1 MRGMEEEESGVESED
16 WEVSEL
22 PRPMTGWV
30 TPYTTRDTE
39 EDRLESDRGYHD
51 SQYTEVVDFD
61 TVVDSKT
68 IIVLDGTTS
77 STTSTTTT
85 SVTTTTITTTTTE
98 KDTTTTAPSTTT
110 ATTKKKKGIVTTP
123 RLRPTT
129 EKTKTTMIMTTKS
142 QPLVRNPC
150 VQHQLSL
157 DGSGWVELSK
167 KLMPQKVNY
176 RTEITISFASRQ
188 QNSLLLWQG
197 DYRTGHYFAVA
208 LRNGFL
214 EFRLVIDELTI
225 VQVHVS

>member
-1 MRGMEEEESGVESED
+1 
-16 WEVSEL
+16 
-22 PRPMTGWV
+22 
-30 TPYTTRDTE
+30 
-39 EDRLESDRGYHD
+39 
-51 SQYTEVVDFD
+51 
-61 TVVDSKT
+61 
-68 IIVLDGTTS
+68 
-77 STTSTTTT
+77 
-85 SVTTTTITTTTTE
+85 
-98 KDTTTTAPSTTT
+98 
-110 ATTKKKKGIVTTP
+110 
-123 RLRPTT
+123 
-129 EKTKTTMIMTTKS
+129 MIMTTKS